1 MHNRARMLVASYLTK
16 HLMSHWKIGMDWF
29 EDCLVDWDPAS
40 NAMGW
45 QWSAGSGPDATPY
58 FRVFNPETQAEK
70 FDAHGRYRRKW
81 VAELS
86 SPRPRRR
93 LAISRRSRAAGGW
106 GQATPTRPA
115 GGRRGHGAEARAGGL

>member
-1 MHNRARMLVASYLTK
+1 LEDRAELVRGL
-16 HLMSHWKIGMDWF
+16 LI
-29 EDCLVDWDPAS
+29 DWDPAS

-70 FDAHGRYRRKW
+70 FDKARRYRRKW

-86 SPRPRRR
+86 APRPRPR
-93 LAISRRSRAAGGW
+93 
-106 GQATPTRPA
+106 
-115 GGRRGHGAEARAGGL
+115 